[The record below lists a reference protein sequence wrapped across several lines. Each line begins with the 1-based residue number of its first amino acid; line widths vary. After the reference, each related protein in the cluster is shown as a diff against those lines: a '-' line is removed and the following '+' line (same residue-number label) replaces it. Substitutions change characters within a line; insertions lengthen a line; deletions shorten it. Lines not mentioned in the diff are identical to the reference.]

1 MITYFII
8 FWISP
13 LLSQAVILTPAP
25 YEFYDSYE
33 NSCPSEEHQL
43 NETRRLVNDARDWNW
58 EDMGCKE
65 KSCENSVR
73 ILASLYSCYQNTVSD
88 LCLFFDD
95 KDLNRK
101 FVYDL
106 MVPTLHHKCIERG
119 ISQNLKDVLQLD
131 VLSVSRNNSIATE
144 LDLTSENNEI
154 CIDTAYMIC
163 YIVYGIASIL
173 LTVVS
178 MLVAVFT

>member
-1 MITYFII
+1 MI
-8 FWISP
+8 S
-13 LLSQAVILTPAP
+13 AGPAGAGFKP
-25 YEFYDSYE
+25 G
-33 NSCPSEEHQL
+33 
-43 NETRRLVNDARDWNW
+43 RDWNW

-65 KSCENSVR
+65 KSCENSVQ

-178 MLVAVFT
+178 MLFAVFKNKLKLRRSVSESEHDRTQENILFLNRSL